1 MHTKWIHWM
10 AMVLGTTSALLA
22 QATEG
27 SGLALSQRGEAWAR
41 WQGRLSLNTAPT
53 GLRIDPSRWSSSQSL
68 RSLTL
73 LGDYYV
79 TGSLLGARQ
88 LGGLRATSGVFYG
101 RPSQSFGGIGGR
113 GFSVEARN
121 VLGATG
127 MPDAAAGDYA
137 TLPYLGLGYTGLSI
151 KGGWG
156 FTADLGVMAL
166 NPSPAVRLGRSQQS
180 PSSGTDELAPV
191 IHLGV
196 SYSF

>member
-1 MHTKWIHWM
+1 MHTKWIRWVV
-10 AMVLGTTSALLA
+10 MVLGATSTLLA

-27 SGLALSQRGEAWAR
+27 SGLAPSLRDPAWSR
-41 WQGRLSLNTAPT
+41 WQGRLSLDTAPT

-68 RSLTL
+68 RGLTL

-113 GFSVEARN
+113 GFTVEARN
-121 VLGATG
+121 TLGATAV
-127 MPDAAAGDYA
+127 PDAAAGDYA
-137 TLPYLGLGYTGLSI
+137 TLPYVGLGYTGLSV

-166 NPSPAVRLGRSQQS
+166 NPGPAVRFGRSQQNAS
-180 PSSGTDELAPV
+180 NVSDDLAPV